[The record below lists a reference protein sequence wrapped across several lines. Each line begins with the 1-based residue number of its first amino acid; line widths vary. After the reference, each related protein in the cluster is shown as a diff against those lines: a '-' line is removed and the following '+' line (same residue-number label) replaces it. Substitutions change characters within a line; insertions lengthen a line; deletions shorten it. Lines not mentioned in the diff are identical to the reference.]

1 MPVTLWNMSM
11 RLRHILLLIA
21 LAMLGVRALT
31 PLGYMPASAGSGLL
45 YELCPDGMP
54 AEITHALSGGG
65 DHHHHHDDQVGASES
80 CPIGHM
86 LASEVAAEI
95 DSPIVVAPEPL
106 VFFAPSSAIGG
117 QPTHSYQRC
126 RSPPA

>member
-1 MPVTLWNMSM
+1 MKMP
-11 RLRHILLLIA
+11 LRQFLLLIA

-31 PLGYMPASAGSGLL
+31 PLGYMPASVGSGLL

-54 AEITHALSGGG
+54 AEIAHALSGGG
-65 DHHHHHDDQVGASES
+65 NHHHHDDDKAGASES

-86 LASEVAAEI
+86 LASEVVAEI
-95 DSPIVVAPEPL
+95 DAPIVVAPEPA
-106 VFFAPSSAIGG
+106 VFFAPPSAIGG
-117 QPTHSYQRC
+117 HAVQSHHRC

>member
-1 MPVTLWNMSM
+1 MSM
-11 RLRHILLLIA
+11 RLRHVLLFIA

-31 PLGYMPASAGSGLL
+31 PLGYMPAAAGTGLL

-54 AEITHALSGGG
+54 AEIMHALSGGG
-65 DHHHHHDDQVGASES
+65 HHHHHGGDKPGASES

-86 LASEVAAEI
+86 LASAIAADI
-95 DSPIVVAPEPL
+95 DTPTVVVPEPEDFL
-106 VFFAPSSAIGG
+106 VPTSVIGDQG
-117 QPTHSYQRC
+117 ARYHRRC